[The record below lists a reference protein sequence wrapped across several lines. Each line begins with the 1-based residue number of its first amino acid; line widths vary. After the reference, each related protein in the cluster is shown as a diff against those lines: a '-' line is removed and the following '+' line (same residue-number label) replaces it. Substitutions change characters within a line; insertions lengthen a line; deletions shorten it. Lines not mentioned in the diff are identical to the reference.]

1 MSELIST
8 EHIPNS
14 EVYIYYSSIVRKMT
28 NLLAS
33 YNLGNSSPLLNDES
47 TQILILM
54 FEKYRIHFYSIV
66 HLTYNGTS
74 DIEDDEKYLDISS
87 ITLIIRSCYEVYLL
101 FHYIFMQAS
110 KVSKNFKVESFENYR
125 DAILLR
131 CLLYK
136 HDAYVQTI
144 KAYNQVPQKKNTA
157 NSLRSKIILEIKANP
172 IFVKLQKKEQE
183 NLLERWKKS
192 WADIAKETELS
203 KWASIENYNLMS
215 QYAHSSFTA
224 LESLD
229 YYNNNPSLYDKDSMN
244 LMLYITT
251 TLFVKELCQVLHVG
265 NQKFME
271 TFSKDEI
278 NLMNE
283 FYGLAL
289 KEPPEL
295 GL

>member
-1 MSELIST
+1 MPDLIST
-8 EHIPNS
+8 DHISNS
-14 EVYIYYSSIVRKMT
+14 DVYIYYSSIVRKMT
-28 NLLAS
+28 NLLSS
-33 YNLGNSSPLLNDES
+33 YKADNSSPLLNDES
-47 TQILILM
+47 TKILILM

-66 HLTYNGTS
+66 NLTYKGTPDTENG
-74 DIEDDEKYLDISS
+74 EKYLDISS
-87 ITLIIRSCYEVYLL
+87 ITLMIRSCYEVYLL

-110 KVSKNFKVESFENYR
+110 SISKIFKIESFENYR
-125 DAILLR
+125 DVISLR

-136 HDAYVQTI
+136 HDAYTQTI
-144 KAYNQVPQKKNTA
+144 KAYNQVQKKKNTA
-157 NSLRSKIILEIKANP
+157 SLLLNQTILEIRVNP
-172 IFVKLQKKEQE
+172 VFVKLQKNEQE
-183 NLLERWKKS
+183 ILLKKWKKS
-192 WADIAKETELS
+192 WADISKETELS
-203 KWASIENYNLMS
+203 KWASTENYNLMS

-251 TLFVKELCQVLHVG
+251 TLFVKDLCRVLHVA
-265 NQKFME
+265 NEKFMGI
-271 TFSKDEI
+271 FSQDEV

-295 GL
+295 GF